1 MKNVF
6 ETMKLKLR
14 HIQNRG
20 NSFTK
25 QQSYNN
31 GEMKDIVNGKFSLRK
46 VEVSRKQSQSL
57 VYVIKNWRIR
67 E

>member
-14 HIQNRG
+14 HGVG

-25 QQSYNN
+25 SKALNIAEMKGKVN
-31 GEMKDIVNGKFSLRK
+31 GEFSLRK
-46 VEVSRKQSQSL
+46 VGL
-57 VYVIKNWRIR
+57 YWD
-67 E
+67 